1 MHSRRSTYILVLIAT
16 LASAIAVRSQ
26 EPTKKVDLNAAL
38 EQGAVDPYRVFPTPP
53 AILRKTLDALAA
65 KQFAERAKAIAAI
78 QSPADVRAR
87 QDHVRKTLLAGLD
100 GWPERSP
107 LNAQIVG
114 KLERDGYRVEK
125 LLFESLP
132 GFYVTANLYIPT
144 RGAGPFP
151 AVLGTAGHADDG
163 KAHDLYQQGW
173 ISLAKRGFVVLAY
186 DPVGQGERLQYIDE
200 DTGKSLVGNGTR
212 EHIMLGMLAL
222 LTGSHVARY
231 ELWDGVRAFDYLETR
246 PEVDS
251 KRVAVVGNSGGG
263 TQSAYLNA
271 VEPRLATAVPSCYI
285 TSWRH
290 MWDEP
295 GPQDAEQVFPG
306 FLANGLD
313 FADFLTSYAP
323 RPVKM
328 LTAIQDFFPIVGA
341 REAFAETKGIY
352 KIMGA
357 EEKAG
362 YFEFDDTHGW
372 SQPRREATY
381 SWLDRWLY
389 NRERSDPEPGIT
401 IEKEAD
407 LWVTEKGQVLL
418 SRGGRSLQQI
428 LRERA
433 DAVYAERRA
442 ASLPGDAKD
451 EFRDLLRSTLRML
464 PRRNEQNWAQ
474 GRIATLA
481 SIRRNAYRI
490 EKAAL
495 PVDEAAAVP
504 ALLFRPDTERAGGRA
519 IVYLDDRGKAAE
531 AGETGLLGAL
541 AKAGH
546 TVMAVDLRGVGEL
559 GLADS
564 MDGYSPLYRDAMRA
578 LLVGTT
584 LAGIQTGDLLAVLN
598 AAQSLDVADG
608 AWKRALASNGNR
620 VTVIGKGNSGW
631 IALFAAALDDRIAAV
646 AAEESLLSYMD
657 IMRSP
662 RHYFT
667 SDIVV
672 PGVLKQFDLPDLVA
686 TLADRNV
693 LLLNTRSPME
703 FLHSRESVRHEY
715 TPARIAFLNAGHEEA
730 LDIRKE
736 NEDLR
741 DSVYADWL
749 R

>member
-1 MHSRRSTYILVLIAT
+1 
-16 LASAIAVRSQ
+16 
-26 EPTKKVDLNAAL
+26 
-38 EQGAVDPYRVFPTPP
+38 
-53 AILRKTLDALAA
+53 
-65 KQFAERAKAIAAI
+65 
-78 QSPADVRAR
+78 
-87 QDHVRKTLLAGLD
+87 
-100 GWPERSP
+100 
-107 LNAQIVG
+107 
-114 KLERDGYRVEK
+114 
-125 LLFESLP
+125 
-132 GFYVTANLYIPT
+132 
-144 RGAGPFP
+144 
-151 AVLGTAGHADDG
+151 
-163 KAHDLYQQGW
+163 
-173 ISLAKRGFVVLAY
+173 
-186 DPVGQGERLQYIDE
+186 
-200 DTGKSLVGNGTR
+200 
-212 EHIMLGMLAL
+212 
-222 LTGSHVARY
+222 
-231 ELWDGVRAFDYLETR
+231 
-246 PEVDS
+246 
-251 KRVAVVGNSGGG
+251 
-263 TQSAYLNA
+263 
-271 VEPRLATAVPSCYI
+271 
-285 TSWRH
+285 
-290 MWDEP
+290 
-295 GPQDAEQVFPG
+295 
-306 FLANGLD
+306 
-313 FADFLTSYAP
+313 
-323 RPVKM
+323 
-328 LTAIQDFFPIVGA
+328 
-341 REAFAETKGIY
+341 
-352 KIMGA
+352 
-357 EEKAG
+357 
-362 YFEFDDTHGW
+362 
-372 SQPRREATY
+372 
-381 SWLDRWLY
+381 
-389 NRERSDPEPGIT
+389 
-401 IEKEAD
+401 
-407 LWVTEKGQVLL
+407 
-418 SRGGRSLQQI
+418 
-428 LRERA
+428 
-433 DAVYAERRA
+433 
-442 ASLPGDAKD
+442 
-451 EFRDLLRSTLRML
+451 ML

-481 SIRRNAYRI
+481 SIRRNGYRI

-584 LAGIQTGDLLAVLN
+584 LAGIQTGDLLAALN

-741 DSVYADWL
+741 DSVYEDWL